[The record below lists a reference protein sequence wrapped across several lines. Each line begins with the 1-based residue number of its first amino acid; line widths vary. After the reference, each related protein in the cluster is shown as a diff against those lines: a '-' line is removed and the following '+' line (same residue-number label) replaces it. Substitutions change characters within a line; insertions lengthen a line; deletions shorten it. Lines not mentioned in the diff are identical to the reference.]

1 MDCTIGAMLRLILIR
16 HAKSDWS
23 ADDQEDHERQLAPR
37 GVKASRWIGDT
48 LRAEGWLPDLVLCS
62 TAVRTRQT
70 LEVAGIAAPARF
82 VREIYDSMSG
92 DFVDIIRRMG
102 GEARKLALVGH
113 NTGMDTTALLL
124 AEDDADFGG
133 YPTGAIAV
141 MDFAIERWSELEE
154 GSGRILA
161 FRRPREG

>member
-1 MDCTIGAMLRLILIR
+1 MRRLILIR
-16 HAKSDWS
+16 HAKSAWS
-23 ADDQEDHERQLAPR
+23 TEGLDDHERPLAPR
-37 GVKASRWIGDT
+37 GVKASRWIGET

-70 LEVAGIAAPARF
+70 VELSGLQTPTRF
-82 VREIYDSMSG
+82 VRDIYDRMSR
-92 DFVDIIRRMG
+92 DFIDIIRRMG
-102 GEARKLALVGH
+102 GETPTLALVGH
-113 NTGMDTTALLL
+113 NTGMETTALLL

-154 GSGRILA
+154 GTGRIVA